1 MALTSDD
8 ATAAQHKDTHNALSS
23 LYCDEAHRSLQL
35 CRYADVQ
42 MHFSRPAAAS
52 SLTVAIEG
60 HLVDHTREIVE
71 VNVPDLVHIMQ
82 VDVCRAHN
90 SICESAVPV
99 ELA

>member
-23 LYCDEAHRSLQL
+23 LYCDEAHRSLQYS
-35 CRYADVQ
+35 CADAQ

-71 VNVPDLVHIMQ
+71 VNVSDLVHIMQ

-90 SICESAVPV
+90 SVRESAVPV

>member
-8 ATAAQHKDTHNALSS
+8 ATAAQHKDTRNALSS
-23 LYCDEAHRSLQL
+23 LYCDEAHRSLQ
-35 CRYADVQ
+35 CICADAQ

-90 SICESAVPV
+90 SVRESTVPV

>member
-23 LYCDEAHRSLQL
+23 LYCDEAHRSLHYS
-35 CRYADVQ
+35 CADVQ

-90 SICESAVPV
+90 SVRESAVPV